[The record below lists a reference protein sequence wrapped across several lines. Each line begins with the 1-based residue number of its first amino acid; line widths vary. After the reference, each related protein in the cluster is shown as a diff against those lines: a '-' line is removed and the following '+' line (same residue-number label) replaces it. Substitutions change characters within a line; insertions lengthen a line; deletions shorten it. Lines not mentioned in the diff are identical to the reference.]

1 MYKIRLDGKYL
12 YHPWDDS
19 RCITKGRLTQEVGKN
34 GTCDVSI
41 PFLHPLAD
49 KVLRRKSILEVVR
62 FDMRQNEKVVYRG
75 VVMNDTGNTG
85 LELELQTD
93 GDMVFLQDSVVRPYT
108 SVEEDGPGTV
118 DPAGYFR
125 WLITKHNEQ
134 ADGFK
139 HFTVGEVTV
148 TGEGSLRTRDAY
160 ATTWEAVEELT
171 AEYGG
176 YVRTRTEGGEHYIDY
191 LAEYGA
197 SSSQDIR
204 QGKNIVDITKYIKT
218 DELATRVI
226 PTGAT
231 TSNGR
236 ALTIKYA
243 TGQNGLDYIQDDTA
257 VAEFGVITKM
267 VEFPDISSPDKLLAA
282 GREYL
287 EKAKGASLTVE
298 LTAVDLADAGIDTD
312 SIEVGDM
319 VQCIAPAYHINTVL
333 QVSKKVTD
341 ILKPE
346 NGRVTLGGT
355 VLTYTQKQLNE
366 NSRVVPMVRNVQKQ
380 VDTLQQNIPAYRAIT
395 NLEIDE
401 ICK

>member
-12 YHPWDDS
+12 YHPWDDG
-19 RCITKGRLTQEVGKN
+19 RCITEGKLTQEVGKN

-62 FDMRQNEKVVYRG
+62 FDMQRNEKVVYRG

-125 WLITKHNEQ
+125 WLIAKHNEQ
-134 ADGFK
+134 VDGFK

-160 ATTWEAVEELT
+160 ATTWGAVEELVT
-171 AEYGG
+171 EYGG
-176 YVRTRTEGGEHYIDY
+176 YVRTRTEGGVHYIDY
-191 LAEYGA
+191 LAEYGTR
-197 SSSQDIR
+197 SSQDIR
-204 QGKNIVDITKYIKT
+204 QGENIVDITKYIKT
-218 DELATRVI
+218 DEMATRVI
-226 PTGAT
+226 PLGTAQNPPT
-231 TSNGR
+231 
-236 ALTIKYA
+236 TIKYA
-243 TGQNGLDYIQDDTA
+243 TGQNGVDYIQDDTA
-257 VAEFGVITKM
+257 VAEFGIITKT
-267 VEFPDISSPDKLLAA
+267 VEFPDIASQDKLLAA

-287 EKAKGASLTVE
+287 EKAKGASMTIE

-319 VQCIAPAYHINTVL
+319 VQCIAPAYHIDTAL

-341 ILKPE
+341 FLKPE

-355 VLTYTQKQLNE
+355 MLTYTQKQLNE

-395 NLEIDE
+395 NLEIDA

>member
-19 RCITKGRLTQEVGKN
+19 RCITEGKLTQEIGKN

-41 PFLHPLAD
+41 PFTHPLAD
-49 KVLRRKSILEVVR
+49 SILRRKSILEVVR
-62 FDMRQNEKVVYRG
+62 FGMKQNERVVYRG
-75 VVMNDTGNTG
+75 AVMNDTGNTG

-125 WLITKHNEQ
+125 WLIAKHNAQ
-134 ADGFK
+134 TDGFK
-139 HFTVGEVTV
+139 QFTVGEVTA
-148 TGEGSLRTRDAY
+148 TGESSLRTRDAY
-160 ATTWEAVEELT
+160 ATTWEAVEELVT
-171 AEYGG
+171 EYGG
-176 YVRTRTEGGEHYIDY
+176 YVRTRTEGDVHYIDY
-191 LAEYGA
+191 LAEYGTR
-197 SSSQDIR
+197 SSQDIR
-204 QGKNIVDITKYIKT
+204 QGENIVDITKYIKT
-218 DELATRVI
+218 DELATRIV

-231 TSNGR
+231 TNNGR
-236 ALTIKYA
+236 ALTIQ
-243 TGQNGLDYIQDDTA
+243 TVNNGLDYIQDDTA
-257 VAEFGVITKM
+257 VAEFGVITKT
-267 VEFPDISSPDKLLAA
+267 VEFPDISSQDKLLAA

-287 EKAKGASLTVE
+287 EKVKGASLTVE

-319 VQCIAPAYHINTVL
+319 VQCIAPAYNINTVL

-366 NSRVVPMVRNVQKQ
+366 NSRVIPMVRNIQKQ
-380 VDTLQQNIPAYRAIT
+380 VDTMQQEMPVYQALT
-395 NLEIDE
+395 NLEIDA